1 MTILITCTGI
11 EELLIKEIQET
22 SLVKMTE
29 GARESEEMKLAN
41 DPKSLNSYVI
51 S

>member
-1 MTILITCTGI
+1 MTISISCTGI
-11 EELLIKEIQET
+11 EKPLKEIQET
-22 SLVKMTE
+22 SLVKTTD
-29 GARESEEMKLAN
+29 GESKEMMLAN